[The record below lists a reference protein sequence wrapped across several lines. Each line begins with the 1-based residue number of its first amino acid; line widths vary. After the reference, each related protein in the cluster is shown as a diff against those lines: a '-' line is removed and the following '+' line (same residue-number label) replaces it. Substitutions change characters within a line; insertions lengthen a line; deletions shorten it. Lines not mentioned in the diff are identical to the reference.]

1 MRSQSLLAI
10 ASLTISA
17 AGAAGAQASA
27 RVDAE
32 VDARR
37 LRNLAVELMQEDR
50 DRPRLG
56 LSTGSTGKRDTLGL
70 LVTSV
75 TRDGPADKAGIEEGD
90 RIAQIN
96 SVNLRL
102 APGDAG
108 EPDMEGVA
116 LRRMT
121 RELAKHKAGDE
132 VELRVHRDGQLRTM
146 RVKTVAAEDL
156 TGAFSVSRRREEL
169 DDRAVI
175 GIGLGGTGSKRD
187 TLGVFV
193 TGVTSNGPA
202 EQAGIV
208 EGDRLQSINGVDLR
222 VPAEDAGD
230 WGASSARVRRLQ
242 RALGD
247 VKAGDEVTIRVYSGG
262 RTRDVR
268 VKTMRSED
276 LREESHGSF
285 FMSDGP
291 MGFGGFR
298 FEVPRGR
305 YFDGGPVI
313 VSPRMAP
320 GGTRFYYHDGRS
332 GGVLRPGVELKVAPR
347 ISHELEMQRKIEED
361 VKQKVEKAVRK
372 SVVRSIS
379 VSI

>member
-10 ASLTISA
+10 ATFTMGVSGVS
-17 AGAAGAQASA
+17 GAQVRT
-27 RVDAE
+27 RVDSE
-32 VDARR
+32 LDARR
-37 LRNLAVELMQEDR
+37 IRNLAVEMMQEDR

-96 SVNLRL
+96 TVNLRL

-132 VELRVHRDGQLRTM
+132 VELRVYRDGQLRTM

-156 TGAFSVSRRREEL
+156 SSAFSSVSRRREEL

-175 GIGLGGTGSKRD
+175 GIGLGGSGSKRD

-193 TGVTSNGPA
+193 TGITTGGPA
-202 EQAGIV
+202 ELAGIV

-222 VPAEDAGD
+222 VPGEDAGD

-242 RALGD
+242 RTLGD
-247 VKAGDEVTIRVYSGG
+247 VKAGDEVTLRVYSGG
-262 RTRDVR
+262 RTREVR
-268 VKTMRSED
+268 VKTVRAED
-276 LREESHGSF
+276 LREESRGGF

-291 MGFGGFR
+291 MGWGGFR
-298 FEVPRGR
+298 YDGPRG
-305 YFDGGPVI
+305 YFDGSSVF
-313 VSPRMAP
+313 VAPRLAP
-320 GGTRFYYHDGRS
+320 GGSTYYYDGPSS
-332 GGVLRPGVELKVAPR
+332 GVVRPGVRIRLAPR
-347 ISHELEMQRKIEED
+347 ISQQLDVQRKIVDD
-361 VKQKVEKAVRK
+361 VKVKVEKAVKKAVER
-372 SVVRSIS
+372 S
-379 VSI
+379 VSMSI